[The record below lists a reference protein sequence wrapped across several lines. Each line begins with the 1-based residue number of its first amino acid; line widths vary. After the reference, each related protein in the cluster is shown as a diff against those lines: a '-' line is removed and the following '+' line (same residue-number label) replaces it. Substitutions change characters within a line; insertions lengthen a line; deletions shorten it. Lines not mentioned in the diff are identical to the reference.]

1 MFQRACKPVFIW
13 AVLSAATL
21 PACAQTPP
29 AGSNEWTPANWIAL
43 ITAIGSIIVAVIGAM
58 KGTAAQKAADT
69 NAGRLDDH
77 AKQIANV
84 AQTAAAAQSKAD
96 ANEQRLNAVSDR
108 LNSHG
113 QQITDLAKDMLPPA
127 MQPQVEP
134 AGPSKR

>member
-1 MFQRACKPVFIW
+1 MFQRVCKILFTL

-21 PACAQTPP
+21 PACAQTPSP
-29 AGSNEWTPANWIAL
+29 GSNEWTPANWIAL

-58 KGTAAQKAADT
+58 KGTAAQKAADS
-69 NAGRLDDH
+69 NAGRLDGH
-77 AKQIANV
+77 AQQITSA

-96 ANEQRLNAVSDR
+96 ANEQRLNAVGNR
-108 LNSHG
+108 LNAHG

-134 AGPSKR
+134 AGTPK